1 MLHADEST
9 PCKVVLCTQDSV
21 QRSKRMDFDCWM
33 RDVDKMFRRVFL
45 LAASDF
51 EDWTWMEAYDLGKTP
66 EQAFDKWAEETGN
79 SEFI

>member
-1 MLHADEST
+1 
-9 PCKVVLCTQDSV
+9 
-21 QRSKRMDFDCWM
+21 MDFDAWM
-33 RDVDKMFRRVFL
+33 RDVDKMFYNMFL

-66 EQAFDKWAEETGN
+66 EQAFNKWAEETGH